1 MRKFLFYILII
12 AVGFL
17 LAKLFLFK
25 DGEEVRPGEVVKV
38 AEIRANARNFD
49 QKIVTVSG
57 TVLHSG
63 SVGLGGY
70 TLDDGTGTII
80 VLTTKAVPVKGDML
94 KVRGKITEAIKVG
107 SAQQMALKE
116 IDMEKTN

>member
-1 MRKFLFYILII
+1 MKKFLFYILII

-25 DGEEVRPGEVVKV
+25 DGEEARPGEVVKIS
-38 AEIRANARNFD
+38 EIKANAREFD

-57 TVLHSG
+57 TVLNSG

-70 TLDDGTGTII
+70 TLDGTGTII
-80 VLTTKAVPVKGDML
+80 VLTTKAVPVKGDEL
-94 KVRGKITEAIKVG
+94 KVKGKITEAMKVG
-107 SAQQMALKE
+107 SSQQLALKE
-116 IDMEKTN
+116 LEMHKIN

>member
-1 MRKFLFYILII
+1 MRKFILYAVII

-17 LAKLFLFK
+17 LAKLFIFK
-25 DGEEVRPGEVVKV
+25 DGEELRPGEIIKV
-38 AEIRANARNFD
+38 AEIRANTRTFD
-49 QKIVTVSG
+49 QKIITVSG

-80 VLTTKAVPVKGDML
+80 VLTSKSVPLKGDVLKVKG
-94 KVRGKITEAIKVG
+94 KVTEALKIGEK
-107 SAQQMALKE
+107 QQIALKE
-116 IDMEKTN
+116 IEMEKVQ